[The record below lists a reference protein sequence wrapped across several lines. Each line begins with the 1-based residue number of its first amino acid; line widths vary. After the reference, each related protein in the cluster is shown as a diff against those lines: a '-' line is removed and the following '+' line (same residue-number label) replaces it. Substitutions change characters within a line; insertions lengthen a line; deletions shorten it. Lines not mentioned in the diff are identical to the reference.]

1 MLRLA
6 SRSSSLAARGARLCR
21 RSSSLS
27 LPGVAR
33 RLGEVTK
40 VEMLEAEEPERI
52 GAIWDSFHEHRPELA
67 GCSVTAE
74 EHLKITERARESPLF
89 IFPVRREQGHFLLL
103 SQFNAPSDM
112 FVMTFLEDYKQ
123 NPAAAQPW
131 LSVTL
136 FGELLTSKAV
146 GLLRADI
153 APERLSKQEGEHVLG
168 LARHARS
175 HTRAPRLR
183 RQRRPVR
190 PPTAPSG
197 PPTLPRPERRSPP
210 RRELGCQTERARE
223 RERVGR
229 SARARAGRRGGALA
243 ALAQGRRPCP
253 PFGHTGATLLR
264 HGQLRPS
271 VDVQS
276 RRAALQPRRVL
287 ELLPVSVVR
296 GAKPPSSLQ
305 ASCASEPGQG
315 PGRATTPPPISV
327 HLPAALLFGASKV
340 CSRP

>member
-6 SRSSSLAARGARLCR
+6 SRSSSLAARGAR

-33 RLGEVTK
+33 RLGEVAK

-52 GAIWDSFHEHRPELA
+52 SAIWDEFHEHRPELA
-67 GCSVTAE
+67 GCSVAAE

-146 GLLRADI
+146 GLLRVDI

-168 LARHARS
+168 LARHAWS

-190 PPTAPSG
+190 SPAATSCPPDSASSREAIAPS
-197 PPTLPRPERRSPP
+197 P
-210 RRELGCQTERARE
+210 RARLPD
-223 RERVGR
+223 
-229 SARARAGRRGGALA
+229 SARAGERGAGAEWARRAPR
-243 ALAQGRRPCP
+243 RRPGGFLRKAADRARLLATQVRRYYGTDNYDRVWTFNHAERHFNLDAYLSSCP
-253 PFGHTGATLLR
+253 
-264 HGQLRPS
+264 
-271 VDVQS
+271 
-276 RRAALQPRRVL
+276 
-287 ELLPVSVVR
+287 
-296 GAKPPSSLQ
+296 
-305 ASCASEPGQG
+305 
-315 PGRATTPPPISV
+315 
-327 HLPAALLFGASKV
+327 
-340 CSRP
+340 

>member
-1 MLRLA
+1 MLRFA
-6 SRSSSLAARGARLCR
+6 SRSSSLAARGAR

-33 RLGEVTK
+33 RLGEVAK

-52 GAIWDSFHEHRPELA
+52 SAIWDSFHEHRPELA
-67 GCSVTAE
+67 GCSVAAE

-146 GLLRADI
+146 GLLRVDI

-190 PPTAPSG
+190 PPTARSG
-197 PPTLPRPERRSPP
+197 PPTVPRPERRSRP
-210 RRELGCQTERARE
+210 RRELGCQTARAGE
-223 RERVGR
+223 RERGAEWAR
-229 SARARAGRRGGALA
+229 RAPRRRPGGFWRKAADRARLLATQVRRYYGTDNYDRVWAFNHAERHFNLDA
-243 ALAQGRRPCP
+243 YLSSCP
-253 PFGHTGATLLR
+253 
-264 HGQLRPS
+264 
-271 VDVQS
+271 
-276 RRAALQPRRVL
+276 
-287 ELLPVSVVR
+287 
-296 GAKPPSSLQ
+296 
-305 ASCASEPGQG
+305 
-315 PGRATTPPPISV
+315 
-327 HLPAALLFGASKV
+327 
-340 CSRP
+340 

>member
-6 SRSSSLAARGARLCR
+6 SRSSSLAARGAR

-33 RLGEVTK
+33 RLGEVAK

-52 GAIWDSFHEHRPELA
+52 SAIWDSFHEHRPELA
-67 GCSVTAE
+67 GCSVAAE

-89 IFPVRREQGHFLLL
+89 IFPVRREQGHFMLL

-146 GLLRADI
+146 GLLRVDI

-168 LARHARS
+168 LARHAWS

-197 PPTLPRPERRSPP
+197 PPTSPRPERDRGLAASSAA
-210 RRELGCQTERARE
+210 RQRARG
-223 RERVGR
+223 RERGR
-229 SARARAGRRGGALA
+229 GRRSGRAGRRGGALA
-243 ALAQGRRPCP
+243 AFCARPPTVLAQRAGRCSGRYA
-253 PFGHTGATLLR
+253 GNRGTYRG
-264 HGQLRPS
+264 S
-271 VDVQS
+271 
-276 RRAALQPRRVL
+276 PR
-287 ELLPVSVVR
+287 
-296 GAKPPSSLQ
+296 K
-305 ASCASEPGQG
+305 
-315 PGRATTPPPISV
+315 
-327 HLPAALLFGASKV
+327 
-340 CSRP
+340 

>member
-52 GAIWDSFHEHRPELA
+52 SAIWDSFHEHRPELA

-190 PPTAPSG
+190 PPTAPVARPHCLVPRGDRRLAASSG
-197 PPTLPRPERRSPP
+197 AR
-210 RRELGCQTERARE
+210 QRARE
-223 RERVGR
+223 RERESGG
-229 SARARAGRRGGALA
+229 ARARGLARRAPR
-243 ALAQGRRPCP
+243 RRPGGVGARP
-253 PFGHTGATLLR
+253 PTVPTLWPHRCDATTAR
-264 HGQLRPS
+264 TTT
-271 VDVQS
+271 
-276 RRAALQPRRVL
+276 RRVWTFNHAERHFNL
-287 ELLPVSVVR
+287 D
-296 GAKPPSSLQ
+296 AY
-305 ASCASEPGQG
+305 
-315 PGRATTPPPISV
+315 
-327 HLPAALLFGASKV
+327 
-340 CSRP
+340 CSWP

>member
-6 SRSSSLAARGARLCR
+6 SRSSSLAARGAR

-33 RLGEVTK
+33 RLGEVAK

-52 GAIWDSFHEHRPELA
+52 SAIWDEFHEHRPELA
-67 GCSVTAE
+67 GCSVAAE

-168 LARHARS
+168 LARHAWS

-197 PPTLPRPERRSPP
+197 PPTSPRPERRSRP
-210 RRELGCQTERARE
+210 RRELGCQTARAPHREGPGGGAERAR
-223 RERVGR
+223 
-229 SARARAGRRGGALA
+229 RAPP
-243 ALAQGRRPCP
+243 RRPGGFLRKAADRPRLLATQVRRYYGTDNYDRVWTFNHAERHFNLDAYLSSCP
-253 PFGHTGATLLR
+253 
-264 HGQLRPS
+264 
-271 VDVQS
+271 
-276 RRAALQPRRVL
+276 
-287 ELLPVSVVR
+287 
-296 GAKPPSSLQ
+296 
-305 ASCASEPGQG
+305 
-315 PGRATTPPPISV
+315 
-327 HLPAALLFGASKV
+327 
-340 CSRP
+340 

>member
-6 SRSSSLAARGARLCR
+6 SRSSSLAARGAR

-33 RLGEVTK
+33 RLGEVAK

-52 GAIWDSFHEHRPELA
+52 SAIWDSFHEHRPELA

-112 FVMTFLEDYKQ
+112 FVMTFLKDYKQ

-146 GLLRADI
+146 GLLRVDI

-197 PPTLPRPERRSPP
+197 PPTVPRPERRSRP
-210 RRELGCQTERARE
+210 RRELGCQTERGGAE
-223 RERVGR
+223 SG
-229 SARARAGRRGGALA
+229 ARAPGAA
-243 ALAQGRRPCP
+243 AAPWRLFAQGRRPCS
-253 PFGHTGATLLR
+253 PFGHTGAALLR

-287 ELLPVSVVR
+287 ELLPMRAWSVEQAACLSKYVS
-296 GAKPPSSLQ
+296 
-305 ASCASEPGQG
+305 
-315 PGRATTPPPISV
+315 
-327 HLPAALLFGASKV
+327 LLVYSYLAD
-340 CSRP
+340 

>member
-6 SRSSSLAARGARLCR
+6 SRSSSLARLCR

-33 RLGEVTK
+33 RLGEVAK
-40 VEMLEAEEPERI
+40 VELLEAEEPERI

-67 GCSVTAE
+67 GGSVTAE

-146 GLLRADI
+146 GLLRVDI
-153 APERLSKQEGEHVLG
+153 APERLSKREGEHVLG

-190 PPTAPSG
+190 PPTVPSG
-197 PPTLPRPERRSPP
+197 PPTSPRPERRSPP
-210 RRELGCQTERARE
+210 RRELGCQTACLRARE

-276 RRAALQPRRVL
+276 RRAALQSRRVL
-287 ELLPVSVVR
+287 ELLPVRRGPR
-296 GAKPPSSLQ
+296 GAKPPY
-305 ASCASEPGQG
+305 
-315 PGRATTPPPISV
+315 
-327 HLPAALLFGASKV
+327 H
-340 CSRP
+340 

>member
-229 SARARAGRRGGALA
+229 SARAPGAAAAPWRLWRKAADRARPLATQVRRYYGTDNYA
-243 ALAQGRRPCP
+243 
-253 PFGHTGATLLR
+253 
-264 HGQLRPS
+264 PS

-287 ELLPVSVVR
+287 LLAVSVVR
-296 GAKPPSSLQ
+296 AGAKPP
-305 ASCASEPGQG
+305 C
-315 PGRATTPPPISV
+315 R
-327 HLPAALLFGASKV
+327 
-340 CSRP
+340 